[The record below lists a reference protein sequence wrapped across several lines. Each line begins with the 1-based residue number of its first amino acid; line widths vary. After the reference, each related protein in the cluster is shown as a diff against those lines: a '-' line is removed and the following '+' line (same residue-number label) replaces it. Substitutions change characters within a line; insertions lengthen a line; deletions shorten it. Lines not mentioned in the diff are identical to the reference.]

1 MIISIDHGYGLIKT
15 PHFSFK
21 TGITE
26 YDNEPYTSKN
36 VVKYNG
42 KYYVCGS
49 GRQSLV
55 RDKTVDDS
63 YYILTLMAIAKEIEH
78 RGLNRRAEI
87 TIAAGLPLTSYG
99 RDKEKFIQY
108 LKRSAFQ
115 PVKFSFE
122 NKDYRIEIARVL
134 LYPQG
139 YSAVIEEIPNLKNE
153 PSIIVCD
160 VGSWTVD
167 VMRLDNGVP
176 NADTCRSLELGTIRM
191 VDEILEQVRRVT
203 GLSITSSQVEQLL
216 SGKDCSMDI
225 RAKEIV
231 IDQGKTYI
239 DRLIRSLLEAG
250 FDTSAVPIIFIG
262 GGSSLIRENIGN
274 NKICSMT
281 IVDDICANAKGYEKI
296 AMSILNEG

>member
-1 MIISIDHGYGLIKT
+1 M
-15 PHFSFK
+15 
-21 TGITE
+21 
-26 YDNEPYTSKN
+26 
-36 VVKYNG
+36 
-42 KYYVCGS
+42 
-49 GRQSLV
+49 
-55 RDKTVDDS
+55 
-63 YYILTLMAIAKEIEH
+63 
-78 RGLNRRAEI
+78 
-87 TIAAGLPLTSYG
+87 
-99 RDKEKFIQY
+99 
-108 LKRSAFQ
+108 
-115 PVKFSFE
+115 
-122 NKDYRIEIARVL
+122 
-134 LYPQG
+134 YPQG

-231 IDQGKTYI
+231 IAQGKSYI